1 MSLSAQGVQSFNHPQ
16 NRMETFVKPTTAG
29 LLLGLLA
36 IHPLVAQ
43 GSAGSGDL
51 KALQGDWTMVSATL
65 NGQTF
70 SGVSGTRHVAGDTT
84 TVTVNDQLLM
94 RAIFVLNPSASPKTI
109 DYQILE
115 GATAGSHQAGIY
127 QLSDSTLSF
136 CIASPGGARPTEFA
150 SKGGD
155 GRTCSA
161 WKRAAR

>member
-1 MSLSAQGVQSFNHPQ
+1 MKS
-16 NRMETFVKPTTAG
+16 MTAG

-36 IHPLVAQ
+36 THPLVAQ
-43 GSAGSGDL
+43 GSAASEDT
-51 KALQGDWTMVSATL
+51 KAIQGDWTMVSATL
-65 NGQTF
+65 NGQTYA
-70 SGVSGTRHVAGDTT
+70 GVSGTRHVAGDTT

-94 RAIFVLNPSASPKTI
+94 RAIFLLNPSASPKTI

-115 GATAGSHQAGIY
+115 GATAGSHQVGIY

-136 CIASPGGARPTEFA
+136 CIASPGGTRPTEFE
-150 SKGGD
+150 SKAGD

>member
-1 MSLSAQGVQSFNHPQ
+1 M
-16 NRMETFVKPTTAG
+16 KPITAG

-43 GSAGSGDL
+43 GSAGSEDI
-51 KALQGDWTMVSATL
+51 KAIQGDWTMVSATL

-70 SGVSGTRHVAGDTT
+70 SGVAGTRHVAGDTT

-115 GATAGSHQAGIY
+115 GPDRRSHQVGIY
-127 QLSDSTLSF
+127 QWSDSTLSF
-136 CIASPGGARPTEFA
+136 CLASPGGARPTEFE
-150 SKGGD
+150 SKAGD

-161 WKRAAR
+161 WTRAAR